1 MYCKEIVMN
10 RPAHAREIILK
21 AAEALVQ
28 KQGAGNLT
36 YDNLVKES
44 GITRGGIT
52 YHFPTKDELL
62 RALLERDL
70 QQWDAMEKALRP
82 KLQNERAAGLIA
94 SMRAMTQSSDD
105 QKRFIA
111 GMLSAITHDQNL
123 LQPVRDFHEQRY
135 GNMKGNKQD
144 IDCMI
149 LELAAAG
156 LFWQDITGCHA
167 FPVAMR
173 KKISARLEAL
183 AKDWAK

>member
-1 MYCKEIVMN
+1 MN

-21 AAEALVQ
+21 AAESLVQ

-62 RALLERDL
+62 RALLERDM
-70 QQWDAMEKALRP
+70 QQWDEMEKALRP
-82 KLQNERAAGLIA
+82 KLENARAADLIA
-94 SMRAMTQSSDD
+94 SIRAMTQSSDD

-123 LQPVRDFHEQRY
+123 LQPVRDHQQQRY
-135 GNMKGNKQD
+135 GNMKGTKQD
-144 IDCMI
+144 IDCII

-156 LFWQDITGCHA
+156 LFWQDITRCHE
-167 FPVAMR
+167 FPPTIR
-173 KKISARLEAL
+173 KKIATRLEAL
-183 AKDWAK
+183 AKEWVK